1 MASSALVSG
10 ALPVTTAV
18 VEGLQFEL
26 ESACVRG
33 DFADAARLGGTGFAL
48 DDLDGGRCAAQ
59 ERRREAQGHALLR
72 AVERELHFVAG
83 DARQVEPVDRHRQL
97 AELEDDGQLTALHV
111 DVFQAGR
118 LTEHAADGVDLV
130 DQGVQQHQVV
140 LLAQER
146 GGLTDGAGDAG
157 LPSRRGSSRSPRPG
171 SARPAPASSG
181 RYREGTATRTW

>member
-10 ALPVTTAV
+10 ALPVTTQSWKASSSSLKALAYEV
-18 VEGLQFEL
+18 ISLML
-26 ESACVRG
+26 R
-33 DFADAARLGGTGFAL
+33 DLDGTGFAL

-59 ERRREAQGHALLR
+59 ERRREAQGDALLR

-83 DARQVEPVDRHRQL
+83 DARQVEPVDRHGQL
-97 AELEDDGQLTALHV
+97 AELEDDGQRTALHV
-111 DVFQAGR
+111 DVFQARR
-118 LTEHAADGVDLV
+118 LTEDAADGVDLM

-146 GGLTDGAGDAG
+146 VGLTDGAGDAG
-157 LPSRRGSSRSPRPG
+157 RRLGAEVGDRLVPG

-181 RYREGTATRTW
+181 RYRERTATRTW